1 LVSGIS
7 KKIRV
12 LIVDDHALILDG
24 MRTILKR
31 HDGITVV
38 EEASSGEMAIDFC
51 KRLEPDV
58 IVMDVK
64 LPRMDGVDAAK
75 RILSVNGH
83 VKVLVFSADFS
94 NQVID
99 RALDAGITGFFSKS
113 CGWKDF
119 GEAIEAV
126 YHGERYSSKGIA
138 EAVED
143 RAVEFFGDD
152 DENKPVILSERDREI
167 VRLLTDGMSVSEAA
181 DFLGKSPK
189 TIDNRRRE
197 IMSRIGVSNICELVK
212 YAVREGISDI
222 F

>member
-1 LVSGIS
+1 MVSGIS

-12 LIVDDHALILDG
+12 LIVDDHDLILDG

-31 HDGITVV
+31 HEGITVV

-75 RILSVNGH
+75 RILSVNGR

-113 CGWKDF
+113 CGWKNF

-126 YHGERYSSKGIA
+126 YRGERYSREGIA
-138 EAVED
+138 EAEQPGEFS
-143 RAVEFFGDD
+143 RAQGGDLPHIHGP
-152 DENKPVILSERDREI
+152 KFRPR
-167 VRLLTDGMSVSEAA
+167 TAA
-181 DFLGKSPK
+181 LRFLVGKGHH
-189 TIDNRRRE
+189 R
-197 IMSRIGVSNICELVK
+197 MV
-212 YAVREGISDI
+212 
-222 F
+222 